1 MNDRIEMLKGFIEEN
16 LEEIAPLKRLLEED
30 DRLAEDDKLRGG
42 RKTKKR
48 RINNRKTKKRVKKT
62 KY

>member
-1 MNDRIEMLKGFIEEN
+1 MLKGFIEEN